1 MNSQQ
6 DDLENLRSIDAEDYN
21 KLKIKLETDIQI
33 LEQQL
38 AQMRG
43 TYQLNMEK
51 LEYNYQVLKKRE
63 EENSII
69 LAAQKRRVTKLTVI
83 AYCHVYKRTIS
94 KSLNRNLQSK
104 KVLMRLRNK
113 PFNRN

>member
-1 MNSQQ
+1 MNTHQ
-6 DDLENLRSIDAEDYN
+6 DDLETLRTIDSEDYN
-21 KLKIKLETDIQI
+21 KLKIKLETDIQV

-63 EENSII
+63 EENSVI
-69 LAAQKRRVTKLTVI
+69 LAAQKRRVTKLTVKYF
-83 AYCHVYKRTIS
+83 ARV
-94 KSLNRNLQSK
+94 
-104 KVLMRLRNK
+104 
-113 PFNRN
+113 

>member
-1 MNSQQ
+1 MNSNIFHVDLTSSLFTDGKIKSMEDQQ
-6 DDLENLRSIDAEDYN
+6 DDLEELRTIDAEDYN
-21 KLKIKLETDIQI
+21 KLKIKLETDIQV

-63 EENSII
+63 EENAVI
-69 LAAQKRRVTKLTVI
+69 LAAQKRRVTKLTV
-83 AYCHVYKRTIS
+83 S
-94 KSLNRNLQSK
+94 KCLL
-104 KVLMRLRNK
+104 LLTC
-113 PFNRN
+113 

>member
-1 MNSQQ
+1 MKSTETISTLIQRLYTDGKSNAMSVHQ
-6 DDLENLRSIDAEDYN
+6 DDLEILRGVDAEDYI

-63 EENSII
+63 EENSVI

-83 AYCHVYKRTIS
+83 LS
-94 KSLNRNLQSK
+94 F
-104 KVLMRLRNK
+104 
-113 PFNRN
+113 FNCYI

>member
-1 MNSQQ
+1 MSSHQ
-6 DDLENLRSIDAEDYN
+6 DDLENLRMIDAEDYN

-38 AQMRG
+38 AQMKA

-63 EENSII
+63 EENSVI
-69 LAAQKRRVTKLTVI
+69 LAAQKRRVTKLTVLLNFNLAI
-83 AYCHVYKRTIS
+83 ISRIILTFLNKSHQNKKRPMI
-94 KSLNRNLQSK
+94 K
-104 KVLMRLRNK
+104 KNK
-113 PFNRN
+113 H